1 MRFQKKIDIFESILP
16 KNADRALADH
26 THKYP
31 GIVKYPNILVYLQF
45 SIC

>member
-26 THKYP
+26 TTNTP
-31 GIVKYPNILVYLQF
+31 VQLNTPTF
-45 SIC
+45 